1 MSSDFPRVEALIEAF
16 IGTLTTTHALI
27 GIGVLLIV
35 GVQIT
40 VVMCGLYM
48 RPQRNIKQLL
58 KLLLILFA
66 ALVLCS
72 MTLWL
77 LWELSQ
83 A

>member
-1 MSSDFPRVEALIEAF
+1 MSAGFSRVEALIDAF
-16 IGTLTTTHALI
+16 IGALTTTHALI
-27 GIGVLLIV
+27 GIGVLLVV

-40 VVMCGLYM
+40 VVICGLYM
-48 RPQRNIKQLL
+48 RPVRSARQLF

-77 LWELSQ
+77 LWEL
-83 A
+83 AMA

>member
-1 MSSDFPRVEALIEAF
+1 MSAGFSRVEALIDAF
-16 IGTLTTTHALI
+16 IGALTTTHALI
-27 GIGVLLIV
+27 GLGVLVVV
-35 GVQIT
+35 GAQIT

-77 LWELSQ
+77 LWEL
-83 A
+83 AMA